1 MRKAGPSGRAT
12 VSRRTRE
19 ADSVSRMIA
28 EWHRERPDLDTS
40 PLAILGRIQRLSTH
54 LLRIAESNLTQIG
67 LTWETFSL
75 IATLRRSGPPF
86 ALRPTDIYRQSL
98 LTSGTVTKRIDN
110 VERMGLVERIRDGK
124 DRRSIVVRLTPAGR
138 AAADRAID
146 LHMGAMTEALSVLT
160 RAERSDTSALLSK
173 LLISIET
180 EPRRTVRPAKQPD
193 ARRSRVSKSTTAHSR
208 ST

>member
-1 MRKAGPSGRAT
+1 MRKAVAAGRTSVDRGPC
-12 VSRRTRE
+12 E

-28 EWHRERPDLDTS
+28 EWQRQRPDLDVS

-54 LLRIAESNLTQIG
+54 LLRIAEGSLTRIG

-75 IATLRRSGPPF
+75 IATLRRSGAPF

-124 DRRSIVVRLTPAGR
+124 DRRSIVVRLTPKGR
-138 AAADRAID
+138 ALADRAID
-146 LHMGAMTEALSVLT
+146 IHMSAMAEALSVFT
-160 RAERSDTSALLSK
+160 RLERGNASALLSK
-173 LLISIET
+173 LLVSIEE
-180 EPRRTVRPAKQPD
+180 EPRRAARSGRQPRS
-193 ARRSRVSKSTTAHSR
+193 RRSQMSKSTTAHNR